1 MCPLC
6 ISTLTLA
13 VTGVLSS
20 GGASALAIS
29 RLRGKRRARPD
40 NQTGRPQERAS

>member
-13 VTGVLSS
+13 VTGVLSA
-20 GGASALAIS
+20 GGASAFAFV
-29 RLRGKRRARPD
+29 RLRGKRCASP
-40 NQTGRPQERAS
+40 NQPAGRPEERA

>member
-13 VTGVLSS
+13 VTGVVSA
-20 GGASALAIS
+20 GGASAFAFT
-29 RLRGKRRARPD
+29 RLRGKRRVRP
-40 NQTGRPQERAS
+40 NQPAGRPEERA